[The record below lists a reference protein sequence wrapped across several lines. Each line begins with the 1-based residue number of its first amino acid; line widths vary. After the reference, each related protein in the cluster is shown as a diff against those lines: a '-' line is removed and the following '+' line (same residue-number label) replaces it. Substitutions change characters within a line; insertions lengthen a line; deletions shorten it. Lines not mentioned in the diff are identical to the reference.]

1 MQDIPH
7 IPVLYNEV
15 LDCFK
20 EIKTGYIIDCTTGY
34 AGHSSGLL
42 NQNSS
47 VKLICN
53 DQDDE
58 ALEFSKKRLK
68 DFEKRVEFNKG
79 NFEDIIKKFED
90 YPIRG
95 ILADIGVSSLQLD
108 KLDRGFSFNS
118 KNLDMRMN
126 QNQILDAS
134 TVVNSYSQVEL
145 ENIFKE
151 YGEIREYKKVA
162 SLIVQNRPFYSAKE
176 LAEFFYNKLPKGK
189 IHPAT
194 LIFQAIRIEVND
206 ELGVLDRLFKSME
219 ESKLKDCIVA
229 IISFHSLEDRVVKNY
244 FKKWSENCI
253 CPKDAFRCECGKNH
267 SLGEIITKKPII
279 ATNLEI
285 KQNPR
290 SRRAK
295 LRVFRFVKKKKKKF
309 FKICYYYAIFS
320 TFYVYTKNLC

>member
-47 VKLICN
+47 VQLICN

-176 LAEFFYNKLPKGK
+176 LADFFYNKLPKGK

-219 ESKLKDCIVA
+219 EAKLKDCIVA

-267 SLGEIITKKPII
+267 ALGKIITKKPII
-279 ATNLEI
+279 ATNIEI

-290 SRRAK
+290 SRSAK
-295 LRVFRFVKKKKKKF
+295 LRVFRFV
-309 FKICYYYAIFS
+309 
-320 TFYVYTKNLC
+320 

>member
-1 MQDIPH
+1 MQNIPH

-20 EIKTGYIIDCTTGY
+20 DINKGYIIDCTTGY

-58 ALEFSKKRLK
+58 ALNFSKNRLK
-68 DFEKRVEFNKG
+68 YFENRVEFNKG
-79 NFEDIIKKFED
+79 NFENIIKKFEN

-95 ILADIGVSSLQLD
+95 VLADIGVSSLQLD

-118 KNLDMRMN
+118 ENLDMRMN
-126 QNQILDAS
+126 QNQSLDAS
-134 TVVNSYSQVEL
+134 TVINSYSQLEL

-151 YGEIREYKKVA
+151 YGEIREYKKIA

-219 ESKLKDCIVA
+219 EAKLKDCIVA

-267 SLGEIITKKPII
+267 ALGKIITKKPII
-279 ATNLEI
+279 ATNIEI

-290 SRRAK
+290 SRSAK
-295 LRVFRFVKKKKKKF
+295 LRVFRFV
-309 FKICYYYAIFS
+309 
-320 TFYVYTKNLC
+320 

>member
-1 MQDIPH
+1 MQNIPH

-20 EIKTGYIIDCTTGY
+20 DINKGYIIDCTTGY

-58 ALEFSKKRLK
+58 ALNFSKNRLK
-68 DFEKRVEFNKG
+68 DFENRVEFNKG
-79 NFEDIIKKFED
+79 NFENIIKKFEN

-95 ILADIGVSSLQLD
+95 VLADIGVSSLQLD

-118 KNLDMRMN
+118 ENLDMRMN
-126 QNQILDAS
+126 QNQSLDAS
-134 TVVNSYSQVEL
+134 TVINSYSQVEL
-145 ENIFKE
+145 ENIFKD
-151 YGEIREYKKVA
+151 YGEIREYKKIA

-219 ESKLKDCIVA
+219 EAKLKDCIVA

-267 SLGEIITKKPII
+267 ALGKIITKKPII
-279 ATNLEI
+279 ATNFEI

-290 SRRAK
+290 SRSAK
-295 LRVFRFVKKKKKKF
+295 LRVFRFV
-309 FKICYYYAIFS
+309 
-320 TFYVYTKNLC
+320 

>member
-7 IPVLYNEV
+7 IPVLYNEI
-15 LDCFK
+15 LDCLK

-58 ALEFSKKRLK
+58 ALNFSKNRLK
-68 DFEKRVEFNKG
+68 DFENRVEFNKG
-79 NFEDIIKKFED
+79 NFENIIKKFED

-118 KNLDMRMN
+118 ENLDMRMN

-134 TVVNSYSQVEL
+134 NVVNSYSQVEL

-219 ESKLKDCIVA
+219 EAKLKDCIVA

-267 SLGEIITKKPII
+267 ALGKIITKKPII
-279 ATNLEI
+279 ATNIEI

-290 SRRAK
+290 SRSAK
-295 LRVFRFVKKKKKKF
+295 LRVFRFV
-309 FKICYYYAIFS
+309 
-320 TFYVYTKNLC
+320 

>member
-1 MQDIPH
+1 MQNIPH

-20 EIKTGYIIDCTTGY
+20 DINKGYIIDCTTGY

-58 ALEFSKKRLK
+58 ALNFSKNRLK
-68 DFEKRVEFNKG
+68 DFENRVEFNKG
-79 NFEDIIKKFED
+79 NFENIIKKFEN

-95 ILADIGVSSLQLD
+95 VLADIGVSSLQLD

-118 KNLDMRMN
+118 GNLDMRMN
-126 QNQILDAS
+126 QNQSLDAS
-134 TVVNSYSQVEL
+134 TVINSYSQVEL

-151 YGEIREYKKVA
+151 YGEIREYKKIA

-219 ESKLKDCIVA
+219 EAKLKDCIVA

-267 SLGEIITKKPII
+267 ALGKIITKKPII
-279 ATNLEI
+279 ATNIEI

-290 SRRAK
+290 SRSAK
-295 LRVFRFVKKKKKKF
+295 LRVFRFV
-309 FKICYYYAIFS
+309 
-320 TFYVYTKNLC
+320 

>member
-1 MQDIPH
+1 LQNIPH

-20 EIKTGYIIDCTTGY
+20 DINKGYIIDCTTGY

-58 ALEFSKKRLK
+58 ALNFSKNRLK
-68 DFEKRVEFNKG
+68 DFENRVEFNKG
-79 NFEDIIKKFED
+79 NFENIIKKFED

-118 KNLDMRMN
+118 ENLDMRMN

-151 YGEIREYKKVA
+151 YGEIREYKKIA

-219 ESKLKDCIVA
+219 EAKLKDCIVA

-267 SLGEIITKKPII
+267 ALGKIITKKPII
-279 ATNLEI
+279 ATNFEI

-290 SRRAK
+290 SRSAK
-295 LRVFRFVKKKKKKF
+295 LRVFRFV
-309 FKICYYYAIFS
+309 
-320 TFYVYTKNLC
+320 

>member
-47 VKLICN
+47 VQLICN

-58 ALEFSKKRLK
+58 ALNFSKNRLK
-68 DFEKRVEFNKG
+68 EFEKRVEFNKG
-79 NFEDIIKKFED
+79 NFENIIKKFED

-118 KNLDMRMN
+118 ENLDMRMN

-134 TVVNSYSQVEL
+134 NVVNSYSQVEL

-151 YGEIREYKKVA
+151 YGEIREYKKIA

-219 ESKLKDCIVA
+219 EAKLKDCIVA

-267 SLGEIITKKPII
+267 ALGKIITKKPII
-279 ATNLEI
+279 ATNFEI

-290 SRRAK
+290 SRSAK
-295 LRVFRFVKKKKKKF
+295 LRVFRFV
-309 FKICYYYAIFS
+309 
-320 TFYVYTKNLC
+320 

>member
-1 MQDIPH
+1 MQNIPH

-15 LDCFK
+15 LDYFK
-20 EIKTGYIIDCTTGY
+20 DINKGYIIDCTTGY

-58 ALEFSKKRLK
+58 ALNFSKNRLK
-68 DFEKRVEFNKG
+68 YFENRVEFNKG
-79 NFEDIIKKFED
+79 NFENIIKKFEN

-95 ILADIGVSSLQLD
+95 VLADIGVSSLQLD

-118 KNLDMRMN
+118 ENLDMRMN
-126 QNQILDAS
+126 QNQSLDAS
-134 TVVNSYSQVEL
+134 TVINSYSQVEL

-151 YGEIREYKKVA
+151 YGEIREYKKIA
-162 SLIVQNRPFYSAKE
+162 SLIVQNRPFYSSKE

-219 ESKLKDCIVA
+219 EAKLKDCIVA

-267 SLGEIITKKPII
+267 ALGKIITKKPII

-290 SRRAK
+290 SRSAK
-295 LRVFRFVKKKKKKF
+295 LRVFRFV
-309 FKICYYYAIFS
+309 
-320 TFYVYTKNLC
+320 

>member
-1 MQDIPH
+1 M
-7 IPVLYNEV
+7 VYFAN

-20 EIKTGYIIDCTTGY
+20 DINKGYIIDCTTGY

-58 ALEFSKKRLK
+58 ALNFSKNRLK
-68 DFEKRVEFNKG
+68 DFENRVEFNKG
-79 NFEDIIKKFED
+79 NFENIIKKFEN

-95 ILADIGVSSLQLD
+95 VLADIGVSSLQLD

-118 KNLDMRMN
+118 ENLDMRMN
-126 QNQILDAS
+126 QNQSLDAS
-134 TVVNSYSQVEL
+134 TVINSYSQVEL

-151 YGEIREYKKVA
+151 YGEIREYKKIA

-219 ESKLKDCIVA
+219 EAKLKDCIVA

-267 SLGEIITKKPII
+267 ALGKIITKKPII
-279 ATNLEI
+279 ATNFEI

-290 SRRAK
+290 SRSAK
-295 LRVFRFVKKKKKKF
+295 LRVFRFV
-309 FKICYYYAIFS
+309 
-320 TFYVYTKNLC
+320 

>member
-47 VKLICN
+47 VQLICN

-58 ALEFSKKRLK
+58 ALNFSKNRLK
-68 DFEKRVEFNKG
+68 DFENRVEFNKG
-79 NFEDIIKKFED
+79 NFENIIKKFED

-118 KNLDMRMN
+118 ENLDMRMN

-151 YGEIREYKKVA
+151 YGEIREYKKIA

-219 ESKLKDCIVA
+219 EAKLKDCIVA

-279 ATNLEI
+279 ATNFEI

-290 SRRAK
+290 SRSAK
-295 LRVFRFVKKKKKKF
+295 LRVFRFV
-309 FKICYYYAIFS
+309 
-320 TFYVYTKNLC
+320 

>member
-1 MQDIPH
+1 MQNIPH

-20 EIKTGYIIDCTTGY
+20 DINKGYIIDCTTGY

-58 ALEFSKKRLK
+58 ALNFSKNRLK
-68 DFEKRVEFNKG
+68 DFENRVEFNKG
-79 NFEDIIKKFED
+79 NFENIIKKFED

-176 LAEFFYNKLPKGK
+176 LADFFYNKLPKGK

-267 SLGEIITKKPII
+267 SLGKIITKKPII
-279 ATNLEI
+279 ATNFEI

-290 SRRAK
+290 SRSAK
-295 LRVFRFVKKKKKKF
+295 LRVFRFV
-309 FKICYYYAIFS
+309 
-320 TFYVYTKNLC
+320 

>member
-1 MQDIPH
+1 MQNIPH

-20 EIKTGYIIDCTTGY
+20 DINKGYIIDCTTGY

-58 ALEFSKKRLK
+58 ALNFSKNRLK
-68 DFEKRVEFNKG
+68 DFENRVEFNKG
-79 NFEDIIKKFED
+79 NFENIIKKFEN

-95 ILADIGVSSLQLD
+95 VLADIGVSSLQLD

-118 KNLDMRMN
+118 ENLDMRMN
-126 QNQILDAS
+126 QNQSLDAS
-134 TVVNSYSQVEL
+134 TVINSYSQVEL

-151 YGEIREYKKVA
+151 YGEIREYKKIA

-176 LAEFFYNKLPKGK
+176 LADFFYNKLPKGK

-267 SLGEIITKKPII
+267 SLGKIITKKPII
-279 ATNLEI
+279 ATNFEI

-290 SRRAK
+290 SRSAK
-295 LRVFRFVKKKKKKF
+295 LRVFRFV
-309 FKICYYYAIFS
+309 
-320 TFYVYTKNLC
+320 

>member
-1 MQDIPH
+1 MNIPH
-7 IPVLYNEV
+7 IPVLYKET
-15 LDCFK
+15 LETFK
-20 EIKTGYIIDCTTGY
+20 DINDGYIIDCTTGF

-42 NQNSS
+42 TSNEN

-267 SLGEIITKKPII
+267 ALGKIITKKPII
-279 ATNLEI
+279 ATNFEI

-290 SRRAK
+290 SRSAK
-295 LRVFRFVKKKKKKF
+295 LRVFRFV
-309 FKICYYYAIFS
+309 
-320 TFYVYTKNLC
+320 

>member
-1 MQDIPH
+1 MQNIPH

-20 EIKTGYIIDCTTGY
+20 DINKGYIIDCTTGY

-47 VKLICN
+47 VQLICN

-68 DFEKRVEFNKG
+68 EFEKRVEFNKG

-176 LAEFFYNKLPKGK
+176 LADFFYNKLPKGK

-219 ESKLKDCIVA
+219 EAKLKDCIVA

-267 SLGEIITKKPII
+267 ALGKIITKKPII
-279 ATNLEI
+279 ATNFEI

-290 SRRAK
+290 SRSAK
-295 LRVFRFVKKKKKKF
+295 LRVFRFV
-309 FKICYYYAIFS
+309 
-320 TFYVYTKNLC
+320 

>member
-1 MQDIPH
+1 MQNIPH
-7 IPVLYNEV
+7 IPILYNEV
-15 LDCFK
+15 LECFK
-20 EIKTGYIIDCTTGY
+20 DINKGYIIDCTTGY

-58 ALEFSKKRLK
+58 ALNFSKNRLK
-68 DFEKRVEFNKG
+68 DFENRVEFNKG
-79 NFEDIIKKFED
+79 NFENIIKKFEN

-95 ILADIGVSSLQLD
+95 VLADIGVSSLQLD

-118 KNLDMRMN
+118 ENLDMRMN
-126 QNQILDAS
+126 QNQSLDAS
-134 TVVNSYSQVEL
+134 TVINSYSQVEL

-151 YGEIREYKKVA
+151 YGEIREYKKIA

-219 ESKLKDCIVA
+219 EAKLKDCIVA

-267 SLGEIITKKPII
+267 ALGKIITKKPII
-279 ATNLEI
+279 ATNFEI

-290 SRRAK
+290 SRSAK
-295 LRVFRFVKKKKKKF
+295 LRVFRFV
-309 FKICYYYAIFS
+309 
-320 TFYVYTKNLC
+320 

>member
-20 EIKTGYIIDCTTGY
+20 YIKTGYIIDCTTGY

-58 ALEFSKKRLK
+58 ALNFSKNRLK
-68 DFEKRVEFNKG
+68 DFENRVEFNKG
-79 NFEDIIKKFED
+79 NFENIIKKFEN

-95 ILADIGVSSLQLD
+95 VLADIGVSSLQLD

-118 KNLDMRMN
+118 ENLDMRMN
-126 QNQILDAS
+126 QNQSLDAS
-134 TVVNSYSQVEL
+134 TVINSYSQVEL

-151 YGEIREYKKVA
+151 YGEIREYKKIA

-219 ESKLKDCIVA
+219 EAKLKDCIVA

-267 SLGEIITKKPII
+267 ALGKIITKKPII
-279 ATNLEI
+279 ATNFEI

-290 SRRAK
+290 SRSAK
-295 LRVFRFVKKKKKKF
+295 LRVFRFV
-309 FKICYYYAIFS
+309 
-320 TFYVYTKNLC
+320 